1 MKTLFAITCTVL
13 LAGCTCVPKVIER
26 TVEVKVPV
34 PTPCVSKAPERP
46 VWATT
51 APSLGTN
58 TYDRFVAVL
67 KELAQHRGYEQE
79 LEALVDS
86 CK

>member
-1 MKTLFAITCTVL
+1 MKTLSAITCTVL
-13 LAGCTCVPKVIER
+13 LAGCTCAPKVIDR

-34 PTPCVSKAPERP
+34 PISCVSKAPERP
-46 VWATT
+46 LWAT
-51 APSLGTN
+51 ADPSVGTN

-67 KELAQHRGYEQE
+67 KELGQRREYE
-79 LEALVDS
+79 LELESLVDS